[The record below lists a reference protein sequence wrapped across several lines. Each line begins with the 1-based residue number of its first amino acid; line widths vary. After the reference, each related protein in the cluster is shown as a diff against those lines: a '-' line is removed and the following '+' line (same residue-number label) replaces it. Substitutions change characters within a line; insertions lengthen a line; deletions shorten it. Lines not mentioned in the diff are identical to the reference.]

1 MGIVG
6 VPFSQR
12 MGCEFWPVFFINC
25 KLMLSWVSIL
35 VDMLLLGVRNATQR
49 STLLSF
55 FLLTDC
61 VNIFRS
67 HTLSHWPDK

>member
-6 VPFSQR
+6 ILFSQR
-12 MGCEFWPVFFINC
+12 MGCEIWPVFINC

-61 VNIFRS
+61 VSIFRS